1 MNNSLLIKRADQEH
15 NKNTFTSP
23 CNNISIMHIKNLKQY
38 LLHLFLN
45 KKQKGI

>member
-23 CNNISIMHIKNLKQY
+23 CNNISIMHIKKLKTI
-38 LLHLFLN
+38 FITFIF
-45 KKQKGI
+45 K